1 MNLRHLMPNHA
12 ILAMLVPWSIGV
24 VGLTAPASVE
34 SAESRPNV
42 IVIISDDQGYADL
55 GLHNFR
61 KDIKTPN
68 LDQLARGG
76 VLFTDGYVT
85 APQCSP
91 GWIADRTLPA
101 KVRTRLDFRP
111 ASSSRGEDDSR
122 PSQSSGLYNRHGWQV
137 AFELPSN
144 GCAKGI

>member
-1 MNLRHLMPNHA
+1 MNLRRLMPNHA
-12 ILAMLVPWSIGV
+12 ILAMLVSLSIGV
-24 VGLTAPASVE
+24 VGLTAPASCE
-34 SAESRPNV
+34 SAESCPNV

-91 GWIADRTLPA
+91 
-101 KVRTRLDFRP
+101 
-111 ASSSRGEDDSR
+111 SRAGMLTGR
-122 PSQSSGLYNRHGWQV
+122 YQQRFG
-137 AFELPSN
+137 
-144 GCAKGI
+144 